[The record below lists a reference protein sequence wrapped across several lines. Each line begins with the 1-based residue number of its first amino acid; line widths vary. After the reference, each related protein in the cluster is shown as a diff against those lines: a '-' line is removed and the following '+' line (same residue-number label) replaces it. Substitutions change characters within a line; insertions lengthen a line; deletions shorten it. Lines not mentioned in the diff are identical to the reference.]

1 MKRKWKL
8 WMIAFVVFVMTDIMM
23 QSNRSEAK
31 KRTFT
36 VSSKT
41 IPCSSSYRQ
50 KPYYNKKTKQYYMIN
65 SYMRR
70 LSTTGGTLKL
80 KKEHIKFQVQF
91 MYRPMLKLSVQMV
104 LKSKKQKQQEQ
115 RK

>member
-1 MKRKWKL
+1 
-8 WMIAFVVFVMTDIMM
+8 
-23 QSNRSEAK
+23 
-31 KRTFT
+31 
-36 VSSKT
+36 
-41 IPCSSSYRQ
+41 
-50 KPYYNKKTKQYYMIN
+50 MIN

-80 KKEHIKFQVQF
+80 KKGTYKIQVQF